1 MNIRKLRSV
10 WFLIYL
16 LYSINSFSQEIKIDG
31 EIKDEENIA
40 IPGVTVLIKGTKKGA
55 VSDFDGKF
63 TITVPDGENSIL
75 VFSSVGYKTHELK
88 IANQVNLQVRLL
100 VDNESLEE
108 VVVVGYGTQK
118 KENLT
123 GATSQIEAKD
133 IALRP
138 SSNIST
144 ALQGLLPG
152 LNIQVNS
159 GDPSATPDINIRG
172 FNSINGGSPLVL
184 IDGIV
189 GDITRVNP
197 QDIKSVTVLKDAASA
212 AIYGAR
218 GAFGVILITTKTGK
232 PGEMKVEYTN
242 NFAWTTTTTRT
253 DYISDPYVYGKTI
266 DAAIFGYNGT
276 SFTGYNDDDWET
288 IQGVANGT
296 IEPFHQVQPN
306 GTNKFFYKT
315 DWYNYLFKKWQP
327 SQNHNVSISGGTE
340 KLHGYLSGRLYD
352 RETINNFQDGGL
364 KQNNIKTTLTF
375 KPTSWLELSN
385 NVLFNREQNK
395 EYGGFRSGYGG
406 IWSTTTWYDLAAF
419 YPNEM
424 DGIPTDIGRS
434 GNGGQGGHAAMEAGN
449 NYRTF
454 NSEEFTN
461 TFRVKIT
468 PAKNLELNFDYSN
481 RISNISNSYRLNEF
495 EYLASSRLTMQT
507 AGLNRLTEYRN
518 RNYYNA
524 MNIFGSYSTSVA
536 EDHNFKLLLGYNQE
550 DYEADNVTAEQ
561 GGLLVRDESNL
572 SFGTELLRADGSAQL
587 WAVQGFFGRFNYDYK
602 NKYLL
607 EVNARYDGSSRFPK
621 DSRWGFFPSISAG
634 WQINREDFWEPLS
647 STVST
652 IKLRASYGELGNQS
666 IGVNTFQSLMGTGQT
681 SWLNN
686 GDRLN
691 YVSAPGPLPTTVSW
705 ETTKSLDFGIDLGFF
720 NNKLNATFDWYEKN
734 IEGMYLPGTPLPA
747 VFGSSEPKENLASLR
762 NRGFELSLNYR
773 NSFIV
778 GGSPLSL
785 SATAT
790 VSNFKGIITK
800 YENPEGLMSS
810 YWEGQELGVIYGYQT
825 DGQFQSDEEALAYQ
839 NSFANPSGDLS
850 QVYRYILNIV
860 QNSEWNKL
868 RAGDVKYLDTDGDG
882 SIDRGNYTLDDH
894 GDLKPIG
901 NAMPKFPFGFNINAS
916 WKGLDLS
923 IAGAG
928 VGKQNWYPTGD
939 IYWGPYQRPYLTLI
953 RKDLVDQ
960 AWTSESPGQYPQ
972 IYRGY
977 SSLGSGRSLYE
988 MNDHYLKNIGYLRI
1002 KNLTLGYTI
1011 PENLTSKF
1019 NIDRLRFYIS
1029 GENILT
1035 WRFGD
1040 LTKYV
1045 DPEQAG
1051 SAINYSSPGSAVGRA
1066 DLRSYPM
1073 GKTFSMGINISL

>member
-1 MNIRKLRSV
+1 MRSKN
-10 WFLIYL
+10 L
-16 LYSINSFSQEIKIDG
+16 QKICLFIGFVLALQSYAQNAQVVG
-31 EIKDEENIA
+31 EIKDQEQQP
-40 IPGVTVLIKGTKKGA
+40 IPGVTVLIKGTQKGTI
-55 VSDFDGKF
+55 SDFDGKF
-63 TITVPDGENSIL
+63 TLVLPDAENDVL
-75 VFSSVGYKTHELK
+75 VFSFIGYKSQEVKVASQT
-88 IANQVNLQVRLL
+88 NLQIVLEE
-100 VDNESLEE
+100 DSESLEE
-108 VVVVGYGTQK
+108 VVIVGYGTQK

-138 SSNIST
+138 SADIST

-184 IDGIV
+184 VDGIV

-218 GAFGVILITTKTGK
+218 GAFGVILITTKTGAS
-232 PGEMKVEYTN
+232 GEMQVSYTN

-276 SFTGYNDDDWET
+276 SFTGYNDNDWET

-296 IEPFHQVQPN
+296 IEPFHQEQPN

-315 DWYNYLFKKWQP
+315 DWYEHLFKKWQP
-327 SQNHNVSISGGTE
+327 SQNHNISISGGSD
-340 KLHGYLSGRLYD
+340 KLHGYLSGRVYN
-352 RETINNFQDGGL
+352 RETINNVQDGEL
-364 KQNNIKTTLTF
+364 ERNNLKTTLTF
-375 KPTSWLELSN
+375 KPNTWLELSN
-385 NVLFNREQNK
+385 NVLFNREQSK
-395 EYGGFRSGYGG
+395 EYGGYRSGYGG

-419 YPNEM
+419 YPSEI
-424 DGIPTDIGRS
+424 DGIPADIGRS
-434 GNGGQGGHAAMEAGN
+434 GNGGQGGHAAMAAAGN
-449 NYRTF
+449 YRAF
-454 NSEEFTN
+454 NTEEFTN
-461 TFRVKIT
+461 TFRVKVT
-468 PAKNLELNFDYSN
+468 PTKDLELNFDYSN
-481 RISNISNSYRLNEF
+481 RITNTANSYRLNEF
-495 EYLASSRLTMQT
+495 EYISSSRLNLQT
-507 AGLNRLTEYRN
+507 AGLNRLTEYRW
-518 RNYYNA
+518 RNYYKA
-524 MNIFGSYSTSVA
+524 MNVFGSYTKQVA
-536 EDHNFKLLLGYNQE
+536 DNHNFKLLLGYNQE
-550 DYEADNVTAEQ
+550 DYEEDNVLAEQ
-561 GGLLVRDESNL
+561 GGLLIRDESNL

-607 EVNARYDGSSRFPK
+607 EVNARYDGSSRFPE

-634 WQINREDFWEPLS
+634 WQLNKEEFWDPLS
-647 STVST
+647 ATVNT
-652 IKLRASYGELGNQS
+652 VKLRASYGELGNQS
-666 IGVNTFQSLMGTGQT
+666 IGVNTFQSLMGMGQS
-681 SWLNN
+681 SWLDG

-691 YVSAPGPLPTTVSW
+691 YVSAPGPLPRTVSW

-720 NNKLNATFDWYEKN
+720 KNRLNASFDWYEKN
-734 IEGMYLPGTPLPA
+734 VEGMYLPGTPLPA
-747 VFGSSEPKENLASLR
+747 VFGASEPKENLASLR

-773 NSFIV
+773 NNFSL

-785 SATAT
+785 SASAT
-790 VSNFKGIITK
+790 LSNFKGIITK

-810 YWEGQELGVIYGYQT
+810 YWEGQELGVIYGYHI

-839 NSFANPSGDLS
+839 NSFANPSSDLS

-868 RAGDVKYLDTDGDG
+868 RAGDIKYVDTDGDG
-882 SIDRGNYTLDDH
+882 KIDKGNYTLDDH
-894 GDLKPIG
+894 GDLQPIG
-901 NAMPKFPFGFNINAS
+901 NAMPKFPFGFNINAA
-916 WKGLDLS
+916 WKGIDLS

-939 IYWGPYQRPYLTLI
+939 IYWGPYQRPYLTLV

-960 AWTSESPGQYPQ
+960 AWTSDSPGQYPQ

-977 SSLGSGRSLYE
+977 SSLGAGRSLYE
-988 MNDHYLKNIGYLRI
+988 MNDHYLQNIGYLRI

-1011 PENLTSKF
+1011 PEKLTAKF
-1019 NIDRLRFYIS
+1019 NIDRLRFYVS

-1066 DLRSYPM
+1066 NLRSYPM
-1073 GKTFSMGINISL
+1073 GKTWSMGLNISL